1 MRIARKSHGRR
12 KLKRTGGGAGGSGK
26 VSGIETPSR
35 PAPALAIV
43 GVRPAKSRGQNFLT
57 SGAIADR
64 IVAAA
69 ELSKSDSVVEIGPG
83 LGILTEKIAARPLR
97 SLTLVELDPRL
108 AARMRERFAD
118 RGGANVRVINA
129 DFLALDFAALVA
141 GPPASI
147 KVIGNLPFNV
157 AAAILRRL
165 SDNARLIS
173 RMVLMFQREVA
184 ARIRAIPGDDA
195 YGALSVFNALYWKI
209 DLHFSVA
216 AGSFHPR
223 PKIDAEVLALTPIA
237 PPSFAAGGESGNEDE
252 HDVLETVRASF
263 SAPRKTI
270 RNTLSHR
277 LGIDSTRIAR
287 ALQRAQIDPVTRAE
301 KLGVPD
307 FLRLAHALRVEL
319 GAGIVA
325 RDA

>member
-1 MRIARKSHGRR
+1 MTIARKSHARR
-12 KLKRTGGGAGGSGK
+12 KLKGANSAGVG
-26 VSGIETPSR
+26 VDETPSR
-35 PAPALAIV
+35 PAPALARA

-57 SGAIADR
+57 SGGVADR

-69 ELSKSDSVVEIGPG
+69 ELSKTDPVVEIGPG
-83 LGILTEKIAARPLR
+83 LGILTEKIAALPLR

-108 AARMRERFAD
+108 AARLRERFAD
-118 RGGANVRVINA
+118 GADVDIINA
-129 DFLALDFAALVA
+129 DFLAIDFAALVTD
-141 GPPASI
+141 PPV

-165 SDNARLIS
+165 SDNARMIS

-184 ARIRAIPGDDA
+184 ARIRAIPGDEA

-223 PKIDAEVLALTPIA
+223 PKIDAEVLAFTPRA
-237 PPSFAAGGESGNEDE
+237 TQTFAAGNENE
-252 HDVLETVRASF
+252 REVLETVRASF

-270 RNTLSHR
+270 RNALSHS

-287 ALQRAQIDPVTRAE
+287 ALERAAIDPATRAE

-307 FLRLAHALRVEL
+307 FLRLAHALRIEL
-319 GAGIVA
+319 AGRIVT